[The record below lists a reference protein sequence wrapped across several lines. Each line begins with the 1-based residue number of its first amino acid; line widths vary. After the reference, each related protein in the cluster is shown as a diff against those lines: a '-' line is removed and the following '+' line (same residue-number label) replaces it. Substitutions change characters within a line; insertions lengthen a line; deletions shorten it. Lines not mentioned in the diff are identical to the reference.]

1 MLFVQSASKRT
12 DALFLAMRP
21 YHLIVFVLVFSGA
34 CQQPQSVLVGSTDG
48 LIPLPASL
56 VLTVPSEGLFVPSS
70 QWNWQVDESWSDQVE
85 FWKTWFPGQSDKKG
99 VAIQLQ
105 RIEGEV
111 LEGYQLRIDP
121 QWGVWIGAS
130 DSIGVFRALTT
141 LRQILPVELDLGAVE
156 RDLWLPALEINDAPR
171 FEHRGLLLDC
181 CRHFMEPE
189 FVKKSIDL
197 LALHKMNVLH
207 WHLTEDQG
215 WRVPI
220 MAYPKL
226 TTVGAWREEK
236 NGGTHGGFYTKDDI
250 RQIVAYASDRG
261 VTVIP
266 EIELPGHSR
275 AAIAAYPWLSCT
287 GDTLPV
293 PNDWGVFKDIY
304 CAGQDTT
311 FRFLESVLDEVMEL
325 FPSQYIHIGGDEAPK
340 VRWDACPKCQRR
352 MNAEG
357 LHDSHELQ
365 SWFINRIGKYLKENG
380 RKLIGWDEIL
390 EGGLPEGATVQSW
403 RGIEGGVAAVA
414 AGKNA
419 IMSPTSHCYFDYP
432 LSATDMEEVYQFEPA
447 PNDLKGEG
455 RILGGEC
462 NMWTEHAPQEVVES
476 KIFPRILAM
485 AEVLWSPGNLRDF
498 GGFQRRK
505 EQHDLRLQAWGVDSG
520 LESEPLETVW
530 GKGNNAFRVE
540 VQVNAA
546 LKGIE
551 GEVTFTPYSA
561 LEETSSHELGSSI
574 QVTGEGVLQARL
586 TRYGSPL
593 RDEVRLP
600 VAGHIGVHSEAII
613 GHELSPYYP
622 GGGAKG
628 LVDGRL
634 GSLDFR
640 DGCWQAVAMEN
651 MSLTLAFPQA
661 IQLDSLS
668 IQCYRYQDAWIFL
681 PESLVFEWSMDGVEW
696 ESDAV
701 KIKSLTGVGS
711 LEPTDAQDIVRV
723 SHSVAQRARFVRL
736 VALNSGPC
744 PDWHDAASSP
754 SWMFLDELVVHGK

>member
-1 MLFVQSASKRT
+1 
-12 DALFLAMRP
+12 MRP